1 MVILS
6 WIITPSVMLKMMKKT
21 ISWSCNILGNE
32 IDKYGSYKKKWNK
45 KQKEKVEIE
54 KKIRIDPN

>member
-1 MVILS
+1 MNNN
-6 WIITPSVMLKMMKKT
+6 TKRNAENDEKT
-21 ISWSCNILGNE
+21 ISWSCNILGNK

-45 KQKEKVEIE
+45 KQKEKVEMG

>member
-21 ISWSCNILGNE
+21 ISWSCNILGNK